1 MCPATSNNK
10 YISFKVKVPLGNN
23 LFFFFFYC
31 NNVKNHNCG
40 TVAKMAIRHT
50 DEKNE
55 NDEKSIQKQF
65 EAIQKKLLIL
75 CQLSPSTD
83 H

>member
-1 MCPATSNNK
+1 
-10 YISFKVKVPLGNN
+10 
-23 LFFFFFYC
+23 
-31 NNVKNHNCG
+31 
-40 TVAKMAIRHT
+40 MAIRHT

-55 NDEKSIQKQF
+55 NYEKSIQKQF

-83 H
+83 HQGKVHIYP